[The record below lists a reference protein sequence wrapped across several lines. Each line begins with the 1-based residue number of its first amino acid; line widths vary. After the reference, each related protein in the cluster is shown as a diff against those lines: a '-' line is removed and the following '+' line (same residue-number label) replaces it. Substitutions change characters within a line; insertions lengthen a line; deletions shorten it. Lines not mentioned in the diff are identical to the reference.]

1 MTLETPVLSVTGVS
15 KYFGG
20 LAAINDLSFDVRP
33 GEILGL
39 MGPNGAGK
47 TTLLNVI
54 AGEYKPDSGIIKFK
68 GKNIAGL
75 APHKTCHLGIAR
87 TFQIPQPFTSLT
99 TLQNI
104 AVAARYGRGLDKAT
118 AESEAAEILDIVHLS
133 DKKDV
138 LAKELLV
145 LSLKRL
151 ELARALATRPT
162 LLLLDEVAAGLTDVE
177 IPQLLG
183 VLKKVHD
190 MGITFILI
198 EHVMRVMMEA
208 VDRIVV
214 MEEGMKIAE
223 GTPKEIMEDRKV
235 IEAYF
240 G

>member
-1 MTLETPVLSVTGVS
+1 M
-15 KYFGG
+15 
-20 LAAINDLSFDVRP
+20 
-33 GEILGL
+33 
-39 MGPNGAGK
+39 
-47 TTLLNVI
+47 
-54 AGEYKPDSGIIKFK
+54 
-68 GKNIAGL
+68 
-75 APHKTCHLGIAR
+75 
-87 TFQIPQPFTSLT
+87 
-99 TLQNI
+99 
-104 AVAARYGRGLDKAT
+104 AARYGRGLDKAT

-133 DKKDV
+133 DMKYV
-138 LAKELLV
+138 PAKGLLL

-177 IPQLLG
+177 IPQLLDI
-183 VLKKVHD
+183 LKKVHG

-223 GTPKEIMEDRKV
+223 GTPKEIMEDKKV